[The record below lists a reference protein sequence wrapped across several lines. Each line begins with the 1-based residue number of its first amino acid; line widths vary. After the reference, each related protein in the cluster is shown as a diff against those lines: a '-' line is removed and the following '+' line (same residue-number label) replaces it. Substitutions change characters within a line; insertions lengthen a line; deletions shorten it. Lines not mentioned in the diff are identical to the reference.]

1 MPKVRPAAGPV
12 AEILEGCYPKARMS
26 SAEGHEEPTEATE
39 QPAPERATSDKPKK
53 KKKAKA
59 PPPPPMSEE
68 QINSPTNQ
76 TLGMLGV
83 IGIMTLCMWIFARG
97 GCNYHPPKETRDPRK
112 VELVDLARDPKDAA
126 MEFELRFATKSFGGA
141 LDLVKG
147 PMVELV
153 KAQQTAC
160 DADANC
166 AQKASDLRGSVQVVG
181 ALLERD
187 AFRAVTRV
195 TTSGLKG
202 ADEKHIVRLERD
214 QQIWKVVGRENDDG
228 TFKPR
233 PQPVMQGPSGHML
246 MRQPGMPGSEAPPA
260 ASSSTETKK

>member
-1 MPKVRPAAGPV
+1 
-12 AEILEGCYPKARMS
+12 MS
-26 SAEGHEEPTEATE
+26 SAEGQNEPAEASE
-39 QPAPERATSDKPKK
+39 QPVPEPSPSEPLKKK
-53 KKKAKA
+53 KKKAKPA
-59 PPPPPMSEE
+59 PPPPLTEE

-141 LDLVKG
+141 LELVKG
-147 PMVELV
+147 PMLELV

-166 AQKASDLRGSVQVVG
+166 AQKASDLRGTALVTG

-187 AFRAVTRV
+187 AFRSVVRV
-195 TTSGLKG
+195 TTIGLKG

-214 QQIWKVVGRENDDG
+214 GQIWKVVGRENDDG
-228 TFKPR
+228 SFKPR
-233 PQPVMQGPSGHML
+233 PQPTFQGPSGHL
-246 MRQPGMPGSEAPPA
+246 IMRQPGMPGTEAP
-260 ASSSTETKK
+260 SSSSSSSAAEKK